1 MVTRICD
8 MYRPSSHSAHFMHA
22 LCVHFRPG
30 IQAKPAV
37 GAGRGPI
44 RGRGRGAAGSR
55 AAGGQ
60 GRALLPG
67 YMRNQMKRPA
77 QEVSVGGVTERVSRS
92 VS

>member
-1 MVTRICD
+1 

-77 QEVSVGGVTERVSRS
+77 QEVSVGDVTEHVSRS
-92 VS
+92 VL